1 MVEGRQRLNIDRG
14 QQTDTPYT
22 PCVER
27 LAGGLGQYILIFAD
41 DDDRLL
47 WVWQLPYSSIEF
59 YTCVIGPY
67 RGRQRVSRRRRHV
80 DHGQEHRQPLQR
92 AGTTA
97 DERTRFRARQAHGM
111 RVVDVQLDDCLR
123 RVATVLVGLVE
134 GVAEAEEAC
143 GCGCGTGERAYR
155 VAGIPAGCM

>member
-59 YTCVIGPY
+59 HTCVIGGARP
-67 RGRQRVSRRRRHV
+67 RATDEQLVGVGQRVCGLPSRKEDMHMMRGEV
-80 DHGQEHRQPLQR
+80 WP
-92 AGTTA
+92 
-97 DERTRFRARQAHGM
+97 GM
-111 RVVDVQLDDCLR
+111 
-123 RVATVLVGLVE
+123 A
-134 GVAEAEEAC
+134 
-143 GCGCGTGERAYR
+143 
-155 VAGIPAGCM
+155 